1 MKIIWRV
8 PFFVTNQLIEW
19 SIQAQTCFQFFIVM
33 NVAVGGTGYFPDDA
47 TNPGGKPWLNTSPT
61 VSIYL

>member
-1 MKIIWRV
+1 
-8 PFFVTNQLIEW
+8 
-19 SIQAQTCFQFFIVM
+19 M

-61 VSIYL
+61 VSFKLSYKALTWTGNHSGRAVDLLVQFYTAW